1 MIEFTTTQ
9 CRHFAKLSKHV
20 LEYQTVEGLK
30 EDDQF
35 TYERFR
41 IASDIMRYSLSGLTH
56 MEHTFTSGII
66 DDDMAI
72 VTGLQYRLEEE
83 GFDTKITK
91 ENTLLISWDDL
102 E

>member
-20 LEYQTVEGLK
+20 LKYQTVEGLK

-41 IASDIMRYSLSGLTH
+41 IAADIMRYSLSGLTN
-56 MEHTFTSGII
+56 MEHTFTNGII

-83 GFDTKITK
+83 GFNAKISK